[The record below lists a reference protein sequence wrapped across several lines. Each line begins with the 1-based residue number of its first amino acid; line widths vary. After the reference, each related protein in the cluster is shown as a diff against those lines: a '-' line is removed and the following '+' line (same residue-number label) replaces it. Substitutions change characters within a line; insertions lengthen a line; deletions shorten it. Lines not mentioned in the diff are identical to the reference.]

1 MNLTLAGINY
11 KYAPVSLRERV
22 YFSKKDIF
30 LALEGLF
37 EKGVVRGAV
46 ILSTCQRTEIYAD
59 ADDASL
65 LRSFLLDFKNTGEL
79 PADYF
84 YIKQDEE
91 AVLHLFTV
99 TAGLDSL
106 IIGENEILHQV
117 KEAYFLAKR
126 FEATTP
132 FLNRVFERALF
143 VGKQARQNTNFFQKD
158 PSLAK
163 TAVGMAKTLSGD
175 MIAKNIFIIGAGSVA
190 AGIASHCAKEG
201 AAFTI
206 VSTRTLQR
214 AKSLALRFGQEAVPL
229 RGFCKRL
236 DEADIVFSATASP
249 HLILKKDDFEQKRR
263 LIKPLLLFDLAL
275 PRDIDPRIGRFNN
288 VRLFN
293 VDDLAVEPHGNIP
306 DIKQV
311 LQHVREKTRR
321 FLWKLEK
328 SRSAS
333 GQACLR

>member
-30 LALEGLF
+30 LALQGLF
-37 EKGVVRGAV
+37 EKGIVQGAV
-46 ILSTCQRTEIYAD
+46 ILSTCQRTEIYAE
-59 ADDASL
+59 ADDVSL

-79 PADYF
+79 PGDYF
-84 YIKQDEE
+84 YVKQNDV

-99 TAGLDSL
+99 AAGLDSL
-106 IIGENEILHQV
+106 IMGENEILHQV

-143 VGKQARQNTNFFQKD
+143 AGKQARQNTTFFQKD

-163 TAVGMAKTLSGD
+163 TAVGMAKTLLGD
-175 MIAKNIFIIGAGSVA
+175 IIAKNIFIIGAGTVA
-190 AGIASHCAKEG
+190 AGIASHCAKAG

-214 AKSLALRFGQEAVPL
+214 AKSLALRFGQEAVSIL
-229 RGFCKRL
+229 EFCKRL

-249 HLILKKDDFEQKRR
+249 HLILKKEAFEQKRR
-263 LIKPLLLFDLAL
+263 SIKPLLLFDLAM
-275 PRDIDPRIGRFNN
+275 PRDIDSAIAEFDN

-293 VDDLAVEPHGNIP
+293 VDDLAPGLHADTA
-306 DIKQV
+306 DIKQA
-311 LQHVREKTRR
+311 LQAIREKTQR
-321 FLWKLEK
+321 FLWKLER
-328 SRSAS
+328 SRSVS